1 MKEYKT
7 IDSFE
12 YSTIIKRNF
21 IKWNV
26 LRFWPNSV
34 YLFCL
39 LLKQYVDSYKK
50 ISNMVHK
57 IYLRLKGKFNL
68 EIVAFIKNQK
78 KLKTLK
84 INYQIQTTNH

>member
-1 MKEYKT
+1 MFYDNKEELYKMKCFKALTELCL
-7 IDSFE
+7 
-12 YSTIIKRNF
+12 F
-21 IKWNV
+21 IC
-26 LRFWPNSV
+26 
-34 YLFCL
+34 LF
-39 LLKQYVDSYKK
+39 LKQYVDSYKK